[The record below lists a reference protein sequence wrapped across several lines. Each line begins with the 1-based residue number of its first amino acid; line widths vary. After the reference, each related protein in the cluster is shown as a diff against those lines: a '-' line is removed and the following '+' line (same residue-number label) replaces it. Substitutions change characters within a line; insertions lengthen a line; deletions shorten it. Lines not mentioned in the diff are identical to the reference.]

1 MTTDFCVL
9 FRRAPYGSILAAE
22 GIRHLIGAMENDLTV
37 VAVLVDDGVWV
48 ARMGQESGATGWTS
62 LSGALASALGTTDGA
77 TPQILVDQDALVK
90 AGLRTE
96 DLVPGVRPV
105 SPEAVAEVVA
115 TARHLII
122 F

>member
-1 MTTDFCVL
+1 MTTDLCL
-9 FRRAPYGSILAAE
+9 LLRRAPYGSILAAE
-22 GIRHLIGAMENDLTV
+22 GIRHLIGAMANDLTV
-37 VAVLVDDGVWV
+37 AAVLVDDGVWV
-48 ARMGQESGATGWTS
+48 ARMGQDPGATGWTS
-62 LSGALASALGTTDGA
+62 LSEALANALGTVDGA
-77 TPQILVDQDALVK
+77 APQILADQDALVR